1 MMEQSREELM
11 VSIEELLHAVFR
23 PPLRRRHRPQD
34 MDITIGQLE
43 CLRTVSRLDSPS
55 MSVLARELN
64 LQPSTVTGMVDKLVK
79 AGKLQRVDDPED
91 RRVVRIEMT
100 ARGRAEHRQ
109 HHRQRRKR
117 LMAMLGELGEQDLH
131 KLHDG
136 LKAMYEVRR
145 KHDDDTEN

>member
-1 MMEQSREELM
+1 MEQSREELM

-34 MDITIGQLE
+34 MEITIGQLE
-43 CLRTVSRLDSPS
+43 CLRIVSRLDSPS
-55 MSVLARELN
+55 MSELAHELN

-79 AGKLQRVDDPED
+79 AGKLQRVDDPDD

-117 LMAMLGELGEQDLH
+117 LMAMLGELSEKDLQ
-131 KLHDG
+131 KLHEG